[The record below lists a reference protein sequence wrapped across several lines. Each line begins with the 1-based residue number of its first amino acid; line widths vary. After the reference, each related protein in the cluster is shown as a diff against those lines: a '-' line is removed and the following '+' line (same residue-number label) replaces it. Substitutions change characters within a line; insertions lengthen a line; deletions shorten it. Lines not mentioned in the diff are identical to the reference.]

1 VLLLSEKV
9 ELWVRR
15 STSCW
20 CGLLVLCVFKTHVA
34 MILQHHD
41 TGTSTEGY
49 AFVRAWDRV
58 RTLSIGACILRR
70 SRGESLGP
78 KSYEVQA
85 RSY

>member
-1 VLLLSEKV
+1 
-9 ELWVRR
+9 
-15 STSCW
+15 
-20 CGLLVLCVFKTHVA
+20 